1 MDFILSKKSN
11 QKETSN
17 MPLFTRRE
25 EELQKL
31 LAEERKR
38 SEQRRNN
45 YNSLKGE
52 HLKLQ
57 DQYLNLQAEMKQ
69 ILEET
74 VYFKEKKKE
83 ELEELLKINETKSK
97 QIEKLEKNIR
107 ENDPEILRIKLIDE
121 LDEPLK
127 KAEKEKDKL
136 NKDRERLCNELKL
149 YKQQIEHM
157 EKEHLDAIEKIKLS
171 YEVEL
176 NLIKREKEEIRIRL
190 VEASQVPDVKK
201 LIDLSEENSRLNR
214 RLQSAQDI
222 IEQVEQKYKQIQ
234 QQIQDLVLENEQ
246 KERIHE
252 SKIAHLQE
260 QINEYKQEI
269 KNCKI
274 ELNVRNSEIEEHL
287 KEIGHLKRMLEKY
300 KFDIEQQRILFDGE
314 KETIVSK
321 MNNEIKLLNQT
332 KDSFKEE
339 IKKQK
344 ELLARKDESIAELE
358 KIIESKDKE
367 CVEKINSSI
376 NEELEKLTRLEH
388 EKKSLELSLEDC
400 LNEKRTFS
408 LEMEKQRRHIEQ
420 LNEIKN
426 GQERETM
433 LLRAKLETQA
443 SAIEELEKIRKQHI
457 ALHEEVNRL
466 KLESYDNVVNNKEL
480 TRMNQNMKEE
490 IVRLKEQLEEERR
503 HLEEVNISNEKQI
516 SKISNRFDEER
527 NELRERINRLEK
539 ENYRLRTT
547 IPATKPQDVY
557 RIKASDYSRLKARQY
572 AKIADRL
579 NSLLEHLQ
587 VNNDPKENNVDIKSS
602 CQNNH
607 SSSHDP
613 KKNDP
618 EQVAGSSSNST
629 KLKS

>member
-246 KERIHE
+246 KEKIHE

-269 KNCKI
+269 KNLKI

-367 CVEKINSSI
+367 CAEKISSSI

-607 SSSHDP
+607 TSSHDP

-629 KLKS
+629 KPKS

>member
-1 MDFILSKKSN
+1 M
-11 QKETSN
+11 
-17 MPLFTRRE
+17 
-25 EELQKL
+25 
-31 LAEERKR
+31 
-38 SEQRRNN
+38 
-45 YNSLKGE
+45 
-52 HLKLQ
+52 
-57 DQYLNLQAEMKQ
+57 
-69 ILEET
+69 
-74 VYFKEKKKE
+74 
-83 ELEELLKINETKSK
+83 
-97 QIEKLEKNIR
+97 
-107 ENDPEILRIKLIDE
+107 
-121 LDEPLK
+121 
-127 KAEKEKDKL
+127 
-136 NKDRERLCNELKL
+136 
-149 YKQQIEHM
+149 
-157 EKEHLDAIEKIKLS
+157 
-171 YEVEL
+171 
-176 NLIKREKEEIRIRL
+176 
-190 VEASQVPDVKK
+190 
-201 LIDLSEENSRLNR
+201 
-214 RLQSAQDI
+214 
-222 IEQVEQKYKQIQ
+222 
-234 QQIQDLVLENEQ
+234 
-246 KERIHE
+246 
-252 SKIAHLQE
+252 
-260 QINEYKQEI
+260 
-269 KNCKI
+269 
-274 ELNVRNSEIEEHL
+274 
-287 KEIGHLKRMLEKY
+287 
-300 KFDIEQQRILFDGE
+300 
-314 KETIVSK
+314 
-321 MNNEIKLLNQT
+321 
-332 KDSFKEE
+332 
-339 IKKQK
+339 
-344 ELLARKDESIAELE
+344 
-358 KIIESKDKE
+358 
-367 CVEKINSSI
+367 
-376 NEELEKLTRLEH
+376 
-388 EKKSLELSLEDC
+388 ELSLEDC

>member
-1 MDFILSKKSN
+1 M
-11 QKETSN
+11 
-17 MPLFTRRE
+17 
-25 EELQKL
+25 
-31 LAEERKR
+31 
-38 SEQRRNN
+38 
-45 YNSLKGE
+45 
-52 HLKLQ
+52 
-57 DQYLNLQAEMKQ
+57 
-69 ILEET
+69 
-74 VYFKEKKKE
+74 
-83 ELEELLKINETKSK
+83 
-97 QIEKLEKNIR
+97 
-107 ENDPEILRIKLIDE
+107 
-121 LDEPLK
+121 K

-339 IKKQK
+339 IK
-344 ELLARKDESIAELE
+344 SILI
-358 KIIESKDKE
+358 KILI
-367 CVEKINSSI
+367 
-376 NEELEKLTRLEH
+376 
-388 EKKSLELSLEDC
+388 
-400 LNEKRTFS
+400 
-408 LEMEKQRRHIEQ
+408 
-420 LNEIKN
+420 
-426 GQERETM
+426 
-433 LLRAKLETQA
+433 
-443 SAIEELEKIRKQHI
+443 
-457 ALHEEVNRL
+457 
-466 KLESYDNVVNNKEL
+466 Y
-480 TRMNQNMKEE
+480 
-490 IVRLKEQLEEERR
+490 
-503 HLEEVNISNEKQI
+503 
-516 SKISNRFDEER
+516 
-527 NELRERINRLEK
+527 
-539 ENYRLRTT
+539 
-547 IPATKPQDVY
+547 
-557 RIKASDYSRLKARQY
+557 
-572 AKIADRL
+572 
-579 NSLLEHLQ
+579 
-587 VNNDPKENNVDIKSS
+587 
-602 CQNNH
+602 
-607 SSSHDP
+607 
-613 KKNDP
+613 
-618 EQVAGSSSNST
+618 
-629 KLKS
+629 

>member
-246 KERIHE
+246 KEKIHE
-252 SKIAHLQE
+252 SKIVHLQE

-269 KNCKI
+269 KNLKI

-607 SSSHDP
+607 TSSHDP

-629 KLKS
+629 KPKS